1 MASLYRFIKRNP
13 FKITASVATLYL
25 ANKFTTYCASDHFE
39 GQNVLQGV
47 SQTLYWILREQLGL
61 VQSTEIPFTPEEITR
76 EKVQACLHN
85 SGTIKPGTK
94 IKSIEVSRIGA
105 GEGVISMV
113 FMCNIIYEDGH
124 NINNSQPTKVVVKL
138 LPKGIKVRILLRIT
152 GQPSNEAGFYTSEM
166 ATETG
171 LPIPKPYFV
180 GYIPGRQNF
189 CLMME
194 DMSHCI
200 GGNGNELSG
209 LSLKHAKSA
218 LKMIARFHGHYFN
231 SVRKSNYEFIGRSY
245 DMARFDLLDGVCK
258 DNISSYLKL
267 LDGWE
272 NDGYLKRGT
281 VTKELK
287 SFLTHYANELI
298 YGRMKSAKPKELG
311 GGFNT
316 TIIHGDFRGGNL
328 FVNPKN
334 DDVIFYDF
342 QNLHESTIGD
352 ELAWFFSSVDET
364 VFRNNAK
371 EILLTYYNEFI
382 LQKRVD
388 SSDYTWPRF
397 LAECSYGG
405 SQYITYLLASAKDLI
420 ENIDDPKI
428 KRNADE
434 LFSVREQ
441 RAIAYRKMFNTEK
454 MILLC
459 IQSCP
464 NFPSEED
471 YIKLLPKELL

>member
-1 MASLYRFIKRNP
+1 MKRHPIKLTASIASLY
-13 FKITASVATLYL
+13 LL
-25 ANKFTTYCASDHFE
+25 NKFREYAATDHFE

-61 VQSTEIPFTPEEITR
+61 VKSSDIPFTPDEITK
-76 EKVQACLHN
+76 EKVQACLQD
-85 SGTIKPGTK
+85 SGTIKTTTK

-113 FMCNIIYEDGH
+113 FMCNIIYEDERD
-124 NINNSQPTKVVVKL
+124 NKQLPRKVVVKL

-152 GQPSNEAGFYTSEM
+152 GQPSNEAGFYTSNM
-166 ATETG
+166 AVETG

-200 GGNGNELSG
+200 GGNGNELDG
-209 LSLKHAKSA
+209 LSVKHAKSA
-218 LKMIARFHGHYFN
+218 LQMIAKFHGKYFN
-231 SVRKSNYEFIGRSY
+231 AVRKSQYEFIGRSF
-245 DMARFDLLDGVCK
+245 DSSRFDLLDGVCK
-258 DNISSYLKL
+258 DNVSSYLKL

-272 NDGYLKRGT
+272 KDGYLKKGT
-281 VTKELK
+281 VTTELK

-298 YGRMKSAKPKELG
+298 YDRMKSAKPKELG

-328 FVNPKN
+328 FVNPNN

-352 ELAWFFSSVDET
+352 ELAWFFSSIDEKT
-364 VFRNNAK
+364 FRDNAK
-371 EILLTYYNEFI
+371 ELLLSYYNEFI
-382 LQKRVD
+382 LQETVD
-388 SSDYTWPRF
+388 ENEYTWPRF
-397 LAECSYGG
+397 LAELSYGG

-420 ENIDDPKI
+420 ENIDDPEI
-428 KRNADE
+428 KKNADK
-434 LFSVREQ
+434 LFSIREQ
-441 RAIAYRKMFNTEK
+441 RAISFRKIFNTEK

-459 IQSCP
+459 IRSCP
-464 NFPSEED
+464 NFPPVEE
-471 YIKLLPKELL
+471 YKKLLPKELL